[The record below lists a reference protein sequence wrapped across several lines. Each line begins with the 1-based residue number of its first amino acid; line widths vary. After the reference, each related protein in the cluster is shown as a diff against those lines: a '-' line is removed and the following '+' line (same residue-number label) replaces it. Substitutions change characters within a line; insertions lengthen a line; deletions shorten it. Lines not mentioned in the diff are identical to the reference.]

1 MSVDTSKDQRR
12 ATDPTTSAWVAAN
25 AGSGKTHVLVDRIAR
40 LLLSGSAPDRLLC
53 LTFTR
58 AAAAEMSTRL
68 FKRLGAWTLIS
79 DEALGAELFAMTG
92 SKPSLE
98 LLERARRL
106 FAVALESPGGLRIQT
121 IHAFCER
128 LLKRFPLEAGVVPQ
142 FSVLDDRAT
151 EELLEA
157 AKEKVLRDAA
167 LHDAGLADALGAM
180 TEHAGEER
188 FDVLMR
194 AIAGERSW
202 VQPFLLKAQ
211 ETTLERKLWR
221 VVKLNP
227 GADERSIV
235 EAAVGAIDPAEVRR
249 VGVALNQGAAG
260 DKARAPSFMAFAT
273 QRDHA
278 SFASMSEALLTK
290 EGEKRARPATKGA
303 LEADPGIADI
313 LDRLTV
319 AAIDVRGKL
328 NALFVARNSA
338 HLLRVATAMLNA
350 YREVKSRRAML
361 DYDDLI
367 GRAVAL
373 FTHPGAAWVLY
384 KLDGGIDHILVDE
397 AQDTS
402 PAQWKIITSIAEEF
416 FAGLGAERANAA
428 RQRTVFAVG
437 DVKQSIMSFQ
447 GARPAS
453 FIDTRTVIGAKA
465 LDVRAEFELVG
476 LTRSFRSAPR
486 ILELV
491 DEVFND
497 AKAADGV
504 MIDEVATRHEAER
517 ADLTGLVELWP
528 ALRPP
533 DVAETEAWNAPRDR
547 VGAEHPAVTLAQ
559 TIAERI
565 GTWLANG
572 ETVYDKETKKL
583 RPMGAG
589 DVMVLVRRRN
599 LLAEEII
606 RQLKRRGI
614 PVAGAD
620 RLKLAQHI
628 AVMDLIALGRFVL
641 MPRDDLTLATVLKG
655 PFCGLDE
662 EALFDLAYGRTQS
675 LWSVL
680 RERAEEPRFAACA
693 AFLDRV
699 WDQAD
704 VLQPYEF
711 YSSVL
716 CEQGG
721 WTKILGRLGLDA
733 ADPIEEFMNA
743 ALDYGRAHTPSLE
756 GFLHA
761 IENSQTEIKR
771 DQDRGEGAV
780 RVMTVHAAKGLE
792 APVVI
797 LPDTCTTPK
806 HGRHDKDLLQSGDVP
821 LWKVEG
827 KRDDPVR
834 KAARD
839 AGQAERLR
847 EYRRLLYVALTRARD
862 RLYVCGYEGQSARE
876 DECWYNLVA
885 RAMDRLGAREDAIAD
900 GGVVKR
906 FGEVPPTTGA
916 DGGARL
922 ATAADEF
929 PAWMRRAATDEPVL
943 RHVTPSVAVGR
954 KSERLTPSDAA
965 VVSNALERGRVI
977 HRVLEHLASASAASW
992 SALASQIASAS
1003 LPDPGM
1009 AQSAIAEALRVRRD
1023 PALQEVFGPG
1033 SYGEV
1038 PLRGLVDWQGGPIDL
1053 AARIDRIIVGE
1064 REVTIVEFK
1073 TDRVVPAGDSGVPR
1087 AYVTQLA
1094 LYRVAVARMF
1104 DGRTVNCGI
1113 LWTAGPKLTML
1124 SPKLL
1129 DESARALDP
1138 PARGS

>member
-1 MSVDTSKDQRR
+1 MSIAGFDDQRL
-12 ATDPTTSAWVAAN
+12 ATDPSYSAWVAAN

-68 FKRLGAWTLIS
+68 FKRLGTWTLLP
-79 DEALGAELFAMTG
+79 DALLTAELETMTG
-92 SKPSLE
+92 GEVSPALR
-98 LLERARRL
+98 ERARRL
-106 FAVALESPGGLRIQT
+106 FALALESPGGLRIQT

-167 LHDAGLADALGAM
+167 SHDAGLADALAAI
-180 TEHAGEER
+180 TEYAGEER
-188 FDVLMR
+188 FDTLMR
-194 AIAGERSW
+194 GIAGERGW
-202 VQPFLLKAQ
+202 VLPFLLPQGAP
-211 ETTLERKLWR
+211 LERKLWR
-221 VVKLNP
+221 AVRLEA
-227 GADERSIV
+227 GASEHSIF
-235 EAAVGAIDPAEVRR
+235 EGAIATIDLAEVRR
-249 VGVALNQGAAG
+249 VVAALSKGAAS
-260 DKARAPSFMAFAT
+260 DKARVAAFAG
-273 QRDHA
+273 
-278 SFASMSEALLTK
+278 FAAVPDRGGFDAMSEALLTK
-290 EGEKRARPATKGA
+290 DGAKKLRLATKGA
-303 LEADPGIADI
+303 LDFDPSVGDV
-313 LDRLTV
+313 LDRLAN
-319 AAIDVRGKL
+319 AAMAVRGKL
-328 NALFVARNSA
+328 NALFVAKSSA
-338 HLLRVATAMLNA
+338 NLLRVATAMLEA

-373 FTHPGAAWVLY
+373 FTHPGASWILY

-402 PAQWKIITSIAEEF
+402 PAQWKIITSIASEF
-416 FAGLGAERANAA
+416 FSGLGAERKGAA
-428 RQRTVFAVG
+428 VQRTVFAVG

-453 FIDTRTVIGAKA
+453 FIDTRSVIEAQALGA
-465 LDVRAEFELVG
+465 RAEFELVG

-491 DEVFND
+491 DEVFAD
-497 AKAADGV
+497 PAANDGV
-504 MIDEVATRHEAER
+504 VVDEVATRHEAVR
-517 ADLTGLVELWP
+517 ADIAGLVELWP
-528 ALRPP
+528 ALQPP
-533 DVAETEAWNAPRDR
+533 VITESEAWDAPRDR
-547 VGAEHPAVTLAQ
+547 AGAEHPAVTLAQ

-565 GTWLANG
+565 DGWIRDG
-572 ETVYDKETKKL
+572 ETVFDKEQKML

-589 DVMVLVRRRN
+589 DVLVLVRRRN

-606 RQLKRRGI
+606 RQLKRRGVL
-614 PVAGAD
+614 VAGAD
-620 RLKLAQHI
+620 RLKLAEHI

-655 PFCGLDE
+655 PLCGLDE
-662 EALFDLAYGRTQS
+662 EALFDLAHGRTQS
-675 LWSVL
+675 LWSAL
-680 RERAEEPRFAACA
+680 RARAGEARYASCA

-711 YSSVL
+711 YSTVL
-716 CEQGG
+716 CELGG
-721 WTKILGRLGLDA
+721 WRKMLGRLGLDA

-806 HGRHDKDLLQSGDVP
+806 HGRHDKDLLQAGDAP
-821 LWKVEG
+821 LWKVES

-834 KAARD
+834 RAARE
-839 AGQAERLR
+839 AGREDRLR

-862 RLYVCGYEGQSARE
+862 RLYICGYEGKDGP
-876 DECWYNLVA
+876 DEGCWYELVS
-885 RAMDRLGAREDAIAD
+885 RAMSRLDAHEGAAAE
-900 GGVVKR
+900 GVSIKR
-906 FGEVPPTTGA
+906 FGEVSASTA
-916 DGGARL
+916 QQSDARPA
-922 ATAADEF
+922 ATPDEC
-929 PAWMRRAATDEPVL
+929 PAWVTRAAIAEPLL
-943 RHVTPSVAVGR
+943 RHMTPSLAMGR
-954 KSERLTPSDAA
+954 SRARATPSDAA
-965 VVSNALERGRVI
+965 VASHALERGRVI
-977 HRVLEHLASASAASW
+977 HRLLDQLAAAPAESWSTMAFQLASAA
-992 SALASQIASAS
+992 
-1003 LPDPGM
+1003 LPDVAM
-1009 AQSAIAEALRVRRD
+1009 AQSAASEALRVRRD
-1023 PALQEVFGPG
+1023 PALADVFGTG

-1038 PLRGLVDWQGGPIDL
+1038 ALRGLIEWNGETVNLEGRL
-1053 AARIDRIIVGE
+1053 DRIVIGA
-1064 REVTIVEFK
+1064 REVMIVEFK
-1073 TDRVVPAGDSGVPR
+1073 TDRVVPQRDSAIPPS
-1087 AYVTQLA
+1087 YVTQLA
-1094 LYRVAVARMF
+1094 LYRAAVARMF
-1104 DGRTVNCGI
+1104 EGRTVNCGI
-1113 LWTAGPKLTML
+1113 LWTAAPLLTVVP
-1124 SPKLL
+1124 SKLL
-1129 DESARALDP
+1129 DEAARVLDP
-1138 PARGS
+1138 LGQGS

>member
-12 ATDPTTSAWVAAN
+12 ATDPATSAWVAAN

-79 DEALGAELFAMTG
+79 DEALSAELYTMTG
-92 SKPSLE
+92 DEAPPE

-106 FAVALESPGGLRIQT
+106 FAEALESPGGLRIQT

-167 LHDAGLADALGAM
+167 VHDAGLADALASI

-194 AIAGERSW
+194 GIAGERGW
-202 VQPFLLKAQ
+202 VQPFLVKAQ
-211 ETTLERKLWR
+211 ETSLERRLWR
-221 VVKLNP
+221 AVKLSP

-235 EAAVGAIDPAEVRR
+235 EAAIGAIDPAQARR
-249 VGVALNQGAAG
+249 VGLALNHGAAG
-260 DKARAPSFMAFAT
+260 DKTRAPSFLAFAA

-278 SFASMSEALLTK
+278 AFNAMSEALLTK

-303 LEADPGIADI
+303 LEADPGIAEI
-313 LDRLTV
+313 LDRLAE
-319 AAIDVRGKL
+319 AAIEARGKL
-328 NALFVARNSA
+328 NAFFVARNSA
-338 HLLRVATAMLNA
+338 HLLRVASAMLNA
-350 YREVKSRRAML
+350 YRDVKSRRAML

-373 FTHPGAAWVLY
+373 FSHPGAAWVLY

-402 PAQWKIITSIAEEF
+402 PSQWKIITSIAEEF
-416 FAGLGAERANAA
+416 FAGLGAERARAA
-428 RQRTVFAVG
+428 RSRTVFAVG

-453 FIDTRTVIGAKA
+453 FVDTRTVIGAKA
-465 LDVRAEFELVG
+465 LDARAEFELVG

-486 ILELV
+486 VLELV

-517 ADLTGLVELWP
+517 TDLAGLVELWP

-533 DVAETEAWNAPRDR
+533 ELAQTEAWSAPRDR

-565 GTWLANG
+565 GAWLSTG
-572 ETVYDKETKKL
+572 ETVYDKALKAL
-583 RPMGAG
+583 RPMDAG

-628 AVMDLIALGRFVL
+628 AVMDLIALGRFAL
-641 MPRDDLTLATVLKG
+641 LPRDDLTLATVLKG

-662 EALFDLAYGRTQS
+662 DALFDLAYGRSQS

-680 RERAEEPRFAACA
+680 RERAGEPRFAACV

-699 WDQAD
+699 WGQAD
-704 VLQPYEF
+704 VLQPFEF
-711 YSSVL
+711 YSTVL
-716 CEQGG
+716 CELGG

-743 ALDYGRAHTPSLE
+743 ALDHGRAHTPSLE

-806 HGRHDKDLLQSGDVP
+806 HGRHDKDLLQAGEAP
-821 LWKVEG
+821 LWSVQG

-834 KAARD
+834 KAARE

-885 RAMDRLGAREDAIAD
+885 RAMERLGARDDSAED
-900 GGVVKR
+900 GGAVKR
-906 FGEVPPTTGA
+906 FGDVPAVSMGRSETAP
-916 DGGARL
+916 
-922 ATAADEF
+922 ATAATVMPDW
-929 PAWMRRAATDEPVL
+929 ARQVANDEPVL
-943 RHVTPSVAVGR
+943 RHVTPSVAFGR
-954 KSERLTPSDAA
+954 KGERLTPSDAA
-965 VVSNALERGRVI
+965 VVSHAMERGRAV
-977 HRVLEHLASASAASW
+977 HRVLEHLASAPASSW
-992 SALASQIASAS
+992 SALAFQIASAA
-1003 LPDPGM
+1003 LPDPAM
-1009 AQSAIAEALRVRRD
+1009 AQSAAAEALRVRRD
-1023 PALQEVFGPG
+1023 PALQDVFGPG

-1038 PLRGLVDWQGGPIDL
+1038 PLRGLIDWQGAPIDL
-1053 AARIDRIIVGE
+1053 AARIDRIIVGA
-1064 REVTIVEFK
+1064 REITIVEFK
-1073 TDRVVPAGDSGVPR
+1073 TDRVVPAGDSGASR

-1104 DGRTVNCGI
+1104 EGRSVNCGI
-1113 LWTAGPKLTML
+1113 LWTAGPKLTMIA
-1124 SPKLL
+1124 PKLL
-1129 DESARALDP
+1129 DDCARALDRLAP
-1138 PARGS
+1138 GS

>member
-68 FKRLGAWTLIS
+68 FKRLGAWTLIP
-79 DEALGAELFAMTG
+79 DEALSAELYAMTG
-92 SKPSLE
+92 SKPPPE

-106 FAVALESPGGLRIQT
+106 FAEALESPGGLRIQT

-142 FSVLDDRAT
+142 FSVLDERAT

-167 LHDAGLADALGAM
+167 SHDAGLADALAAM

-194 AIAGERSW
+194 AIAGERGW

-221 VVKLNP
+221 VVKLSP

-235 EAAVGAIDPAEVRR
+235 EAAIVGIDPAQARR

-260 DKARAPSFMAFAT
+260 DKARAPSFIAFAA

-290 EGEKRARPATKGA
+290 EGEKRARSATKGA

-313 LDRLTV
+313 LDRLAT
-319 AAIDVRGKL
+319 AAIEVRGKL

-338 HLLRVATAMLNA
+338 QLLRVATAMLNA
-350 YREVKSRRAML
+350 YREVKGRRAML

-465 LDVRAEFELVG
+465 LDARAEFELVG

-517 ADLTGLVELWP
+517 ADLAGLVELWP

-533 DVAETEAWNAPRDR
+533 DVAESEAWNAPRDR

-565 GTWLANG
+565 RTWLANG
-572 ETVYDKETKKL
+572 ETVYDKETKTL

-655 PFCGLDE
+655 PFCGIDE
-662 EALFDLAYGRTQS
+662 EALFDLAYGRTD
-675 LWSVL
+675 
-680 RERAEEPRFAACA
+680 A
-693 AFLDRV
+693 
-699 WDQAD
+699 
-704 VLQPYEF
+704 
-711 YSSVL
+711 
-716 CEQGG
+716 
-721 WTKILGRLGLDA
+721 ILV
-733 ADPIEEFMNA
+733 
-743 ALDYGRAHTPSLE
+743 
-756 GFLHA
+756 
-761 IENSQTEIKR
+761 
-771 DQDRGEGAV
+771 V
-780 RVMTVHAAKGLE
+780 R
-792 APVVI
+792 
-797 LPDTCTTPK
+797 
-806 HGRHDKDLLQSGDVP
+806 
-821 LWKVEG
+821 
-827 KRDDPVR
+827 
-834 KAARD
+834 
-839 AGQAERLR
+839 
-847 EYRRLLYVALTRARD
+847 
-862 RLYVCGYEGQSARE
+862 
-876 DECWYNLVA
+876 VA
-885 RAMDRLGAREDAIAD
+885 RAG
-900 GGVVKR
+900 
-906 FGEVPPTTGA
+906 
-916 DGGARL
+916 
-922 ATAADEF
+922 
-929 PAWMRRAATDEPVL
+929 RRAAFC
-943 RHVTPSVAVGR
+943 
-954 KSERLTPSDAA
+954 
-965 VVSNALERGRVI
+965 
-977 HRVLEHLASASAASW
+977 
-992 SALASQIASAS
+992 
-1003 LPDPGM
+1003 
-1009 AQSAIAEALRVRRD
+1009 RVRC
-1023 PALQEVFGPG
+1023 
-1033 SYGEV
+1033 
-1038 PLRGLVDWQGGPIDL
+1038 
-1053 AARIDRIIVGE
+1053 
-1064 REVTIVEFK
+1064 
-1073 TDRVVPAGDSGVPR
+1073 VPR
-1087 AYVTQLA
+1087 PGVGSGGCAAA
-1094 LYRVAVARMF
+1094 L
-1104 DGRTVNCGI
+1104 
-1113 LWTAGPKLTML
+1113 
-1124 SPKLL
+1124 
-1129 DESARALDP
+1129 
-1138 PARGS
+1138 